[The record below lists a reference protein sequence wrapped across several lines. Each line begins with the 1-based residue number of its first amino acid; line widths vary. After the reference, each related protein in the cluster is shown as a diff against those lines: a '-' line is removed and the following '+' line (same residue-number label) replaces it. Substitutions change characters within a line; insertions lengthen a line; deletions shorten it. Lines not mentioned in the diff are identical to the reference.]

1 MAPQGEAGR
10 RLAVVGA
17 SGSLG
22 TQLLEL
28 IEERALPYRELALY
42 RAEPLGEDSVQVA
55 GTHHRLQKLESG
67 AELSD
72 FDLVFLAT
80 PRAAAQQLAG
90 DIAGPVVIDLS
101 SHELPPAA
109 APLLAPGFVAR
120 EQVRTLAARKL
131 VHVPHPVALALAT
144 IWRALEQPSFLS
156 ATALLSASVRGRD
169 TVKDLVQQSA
179 DLLNGRLD
187 LADSEVQFG
196 FNASPFGTPALAGA
210 LLAQTAR
217 LLGSPPALALH
228 LVRIPILHGVG
239 LAVTAPPDTDVRAWP
254 QRLRAAAGV
263 LLVEEEPALSVIDA
277 IGQEALLVSLH
288 PAASGPGLWC
298 VMDNARSAALTA
310 LWIAECLSAAEP
322 LH

>member
-28 IEERALPYRELALY
+28 IEERVLPYRELVLY
-42 RAEPLGEDSVQVA
+42 RAEPLGEDSVEVA
-55 GTHHRLQKLESG
+55 GVRHRLHRLDSG
-67 AELSD
+67 GELAD

-80 PRAAAQQLAG
+80 PRAAAQQLAAE
-90 DIAGPVVIDLS
+90 IAGPVVIDLS
-101 SHELPPAA
+101 SHELMPAA
-109 APLLAPGFVAR
+109 APLLAPGFVSR
-120 EQVRTLAARKL
+120 QQVRRLTAGKL

-144 IWRALEQPSFLS
+144 IWRALEPPFLS
-156 ATALLSASVRGRD
+156 VTALLSASVLGRD

-187 LADSEVQFG
+187 LADNEVQFG
-196 FNASPFGTPALAGA
+196 FNAAPFATPALASA
-210 LLAQTAR
+210 VLAQTAR
-217 LLGSPPALALH
+217 LLGAQPAIALQ

-239 LAVTAPPDTDVRAWP
+239 LAVSAPPDTDSRAWP

-263 LLVEEEPALSVIDA
+263 LLVEEEPTLSVIDA
-277 IGQEALLVSLH
+277 IGQEALLISLY

-298 VMDNARSAALTA
+298 AMDNARSAALTA
-310 LWIAECLSAAEP
+310 LWVAECLSAAEP